1 MSASPTAPAAST
13 APATPAGTAVR
24 TALVTGASKG
34 IGREIAERLARD
46 GLRVAV
52 HYGSDRAG
60 AEAAVAAIT
69 AAGGRA
75 FALGADLAA
84 ADGPGTLT
92 DALRAAIGPD
102 GHLDVLVHNAGVGES
117 SGLAEI
123 TPEEYDRLFAVNVR
137 APLFLTQRLLPVLR
151 DGGRIIAVS
160 SGVTRI
166 ALPAMLPYAMTKG
179 ALEVLVH
186 QLAQQVG
193 PRGITVNAV
202 APGVI
207 DTERTRRQFA
217 ADPGFAAYA
226 EEVSA
231 LGRVGRVD
239 DVAGIAAFLASSD
252 GGWVTGQVIDATG
265 GSHL

>member
-1 MSASPTAPAAST
+1 MSSATGTAPAEHTAT
-13 APATPAGTAVR
+13 APTGDR
-24 TALVTGASKG
+24 TALVTGASRG
-34 IGREIAERLARD
+34 IGRAIAERLARD

-52 HYGSDRAG
+52 HYGTDRAG

-84 ADGPGTLT
+84 ADGPEALA
-92 DALRAAIGPD
+92 DAVRAATGP
-102 GHLDVLVHNAGVGES
+102 GGLDVLVHNAGVGES

-151 DGGRIIAVS
+151 DGGRVIAVS

-179 ALEVLVH
+179 ALEVFVH

-226 EEVSA
+226 TEVSA

-239 DVAGIAAFLASSD
+239 DVAGVAAFLASAD
-252 GGWVTGQVIDATG
+252 GRWVTGQVLDATG